1 MTLYERDK
9 ENIQKGVEIGIKK
22 AKLEN
27 AKSLLDIL
35 DDETIVVKIGLS
47 LDVVKELRAQIEN

>member
-9 ENIQKGVEIGIKK
+9 ENIQKGFEIGIKK

-35 DDETIVVKIGLS
+35 DDETIAVKIGLP